1 MVLCGRRLRQRLSP
15 ASERS
20 GGAPARPMNDPNNV
34 EESVR
39 RVRRGCTFVAALFVA
54 FAVLYTSAT
63 GNLAFL
69 LLLIV
74 AAAIFIF
81 ARTVR

>member
-1 MVLCGRRLRQRLSP
+1 MTNP
-15 ASERS
+15 
-20 GGAPARPMNDPNNV
+20 NDA

-39 RVRRGCTFVAALFVA
+39 RVRRGCTFVALLFVA

-69 LLLIV
+69 LLLAV
-74 AAAIFIF
+74 AAAILIF
-81 ARTVR
+81 ARLVR

>member
-1 MVLCGRRLRQRLSP
+1 MTLSEP
-15 ASERS
+15 PRKRTGSLYVYVRA
-20 GGAPARPMNDPNNV
+20 AKPYPMTNPNDA

-39 RVRRGCTFVAALFVA
+39 RVRRGCTFVALLFVA

-69 LLLIV
+69 LLLVV
-74 AAAIFIF
+74 AAAILLF
-81 ARTVR
+81 ARSVR

>member
-1 MVLCGRRLRQRLSP
+1 MTNP
-15 ASERS
+15 
-20 GGAPARPMNDPNNV
+20 NDA

-39 RVRRGCTFVAALFVA
+39 RVRRGCTFVALLFVA

-69 LLLIV
+69 LLLVV
-74 AAAIFIF
+74 AAAMLLF
-81 ARTVR
+81 ARSVR